1 MLTHTHPCPS
11 SLMRQGLLCSLSARL
26 RLPDPS
32 DPSAFLSE
40 VIGSP
45 CKYYTTMTGSKSHSV
60 PFPQCPW
67 PLPVNRRWA
76 GVIVQ
81 IQWPFTSPK
90 LALPGNHPRT
100 FLRSVLEC
108 VTCRHDL
115 SVYLPSLLA
124 ISVLFLLRYLC
135 LYPSPPGSPSCE
147 HNIAGECFL
156 KPTKQYSISIN
167 LVLFLCLSAV
177 SQSDLFA
184 LRIER

>member
-1 MLTHTHPCPS
+1 MHSHCSPS

-26 RLPDPS
+26 RLPDPA

-40 VIGSP
+40 VIGSQ
-45 CKYYTTMTGSKSHSV
+45 CKYYTTMTGSKSHFV

-108 VTCRHDL
+108 VTRRHDL

-124 ISVLFLLRYLC
+124 CLCVFLLQYLC
-135 LYPSPPGSPSCE
+135 LYPSPPGSPNCE
-147 HNIAGECFL
+147 HNIAGEFIL

-167 LVLFLCLSAV
+167 LVLFLCLSAA

>member
-1 MLTHTHPCPS
+1 
-11 SLMRQGLLCSLSARL
+11 MRQGLLCSLSARL

-32 DPSAFLSE
+32 DPNAFLSE

-67 PLPVNRRWA
+67 PLPVNRCWA

-81 IQWPFTSPK
+81 IQWPFTFPK

-108 VTCRHDL
+108 VTRSHDL

-124 ISVLFLLRYLC
+124 ISRFSSSLSLSVSF
-135 LYPSPPGSPSCE
+135 SPWQSQLQTQHSGWMF
-147 HNIAGECFL
+147 FL
-156 KPTKQYSISIN
+156 KPTKQYFISIN

-184 LRIER
+184 LRTER